1 MQQKWYA
8 SLLAT
13 TFFSVPA
20 WVTAQTPTASFATWK
35 DNKKAAYTIIHD
47 DYGDV
52 TTPGI
57 GKYADTIAFNRGIR
71 INFGAITSV
80 TDALGWTDAKRLI
93 THGHEII
100 NHSHSHRC
108 ALGGASWCI
117 DTYTDLGL
125 ELGTS
130 TQLIEQNTGSR
141 PRFFI
146 HPYDV
151 HNETIHAY
159 LKNIGYLGARA
170 GTQAAVNAPN
180 FSDFFH
186 LNFYVYEPGFTL
198 AQLNTGLLAAIAA
211 GGYSVQE
218 LHGIQDDSW
227 GMVTTANYRA
237 HLNLVKDKMN
247 SGDIW
252 ASSLGEVV
260 TYRIQRGAYTPA
272 AVYNAA
278 AKTVTVSFAPIA
290 GQTVNTAVLKSPVTI
305 NVGLGGLAY
314 AGNLT
319 VTQNGAAI
327 PATDLKVT
335 ATGLVVN
342 AYPYKGALVITGNFG
357 GSCEPNC
364 PPPPCVVD
372 GKTISDV
379 FLRLNVR
386 RFNMTDLTTD
396 PRYPNRPTRT
406 EVMTNINGFQRGDL
420 GNNYGERVHGYLIPT
435 VTGAHTFTLTG
446 DDDTE
451 LWLSTND
458 NPASKRKIAGFTGY
472 TTPNQFTKYAGQKS
486 APIVLTA
493 GKSYY
498 LEVLHVGLAG
508 VDVFKVYWQTPTNNT
523 IAVIKNDVLSSKA
536 CATTAI
542 APAPLAI
549 RDIFSFGGHRQGSKA
564 KLNWVNGTNVQTTDY
579 FVVEKLLPTGEFGA
593 IDHVNADMNA
603 GETRHFAFT
612 DEKPTA
618 GENFYRIKLVGQN
631 GSARYSEIIQ
641 LAFDESNWRLYPNP
655 ATDYV
660 DLDLKSRVNQSGRVA
675 VYDAFGRVLM
685 TKIIDKIPE
694 SPYRLNL
701 EGQWNS
707 GQYWVRVHVE
717 GARDLVSPVMIGR
730 E

>member
-8 SLLAT
+8 SLFAT
-13 TFFSVPA
+13 TLFSLST
-20 WVTAQTPTASFATWK
+20 WVSAQTPTASFATWK
-35 DNKKAAYTIIHD
+35 DNKKAAYTIVHD

-80 TDALGWTDAKRLI
+80 TDALGWSDAKRLI

-108 ALGGASWCI
+108 ALGGASWCT
-117 DTYTDLGL
+117 DTYTDLNL

-130 TQLIEQNTGSR
+130 TQLIESNTGQR

-151 HNETIHAY
+151 FNETIHAY

-170 GTQAAVNAPN
+170 GTQAAVNAFN
-180 FSDFFH
+180 FSDYFH
-186 LNFYVYEPGFTL
+186 LNFYVYEPGFSL
-198 AQLNTGLLAAIAA
+198 AQLNQGLLAAVAA
-211 GGYSVQE
+211 GGYAVQE

-247 SGDIW
+247 AGDIW
-252 ASSLGEVV
+252 ASTLGEVV
-260 TYRIQRGAYTPA
+260 TYRIQRGAYTPV
-272 AVYNAA
+272 AVYSAA
-278 AKTVTVSFAPIA
+278 TKTVTVNFSPIA

-305 NVGLGGLAY
+305 NIGLAGLPY
-314 AGNLT
+314 SGNLT
-319 VTQNGAAI
+319 VLQNGTPI
-327 PATDLKVT
+327 KTEDIKIT
-335 ATGLVVN
+335 ATGLSVN
-342 AYPYKGALVITGNFG
+342 AYPYNGSLVISGNFG

-364 PPPPCVVD
+364 PPQPCIVD
-372 GKTISDV
+372 GKTMSDV

-396 PRYPNRPTRT
+396 TRYPNSPTRS

-420 GNNYGERVHGYLIPT
+420 GTNYGERVYGYIVPKSSGL
-435 VTGAHTFTLTG
+435 HTFTVTG

-451 LWLSTND
+451 LWLSVDD

-472 TTPNQFTKYAGQKS
+472 TTATQFTKYAGQKS
-486 APIVLTA
+486 VPISLTA

-498 LEVLHVGLAG
+498 LEVLHVGFAG
-508 VDVFKVYWQTPTNNT
+508 TDVFKMYWQTPTNNT
-523 IAVIKNDVLSSKA
+523 ISVITNDVLSSKP
-536 CATTAI
+536 CATTLVSSM
-542 APAPLAI
+542 PLAI
-549 RDIFSFGGHRQGSKA
+549 RDIFSFGGYRQGNKA
-564 KLNWVNGTNVQTTDY
+564 KLNWVNGSNVQTADY

-593 IDHVNADMNA
+593 LDHLNADMNA
-603 GETRHFAFT
+603 GETRHFSFT
-612 DEKPTA
+612 DEKPTT
-618 GENFYRIKLVGQN
+618 GENFYRIKLITQN
-631 GSARYSEIIQ
+631 GSARYSELVQ
-641 LAFDESNWRLYPNP
+641 LVFDESNWRLYPNP
-655 ATDYV
+655 AQDYI
-660 DLDLKSRVNQSGRVA
+660 DLDLKSRVNQSGMVA
-675 VYDAFGRVLM
+675 VYDVYGRVLM
-685 TKIIDKIPE
+685 TKMIDKIPE
-694 SPYRLNL
+694 SPYRLEL
-701 EGQWNS
+701 EGQWNT

-717 GARDLVSPVMIGR
+717 GSRDLVSSVLINK